1 MDDPRPYSPN
11 NPFAPKGKTYSPANP
26 FAGRG
31 TVTVGPVQVVGTTE
45 AERVRALAEAA
56 RQGDIGA
63 ALELG
68 TTQSNA
74 PAMVQAQAAIDKD
87 RAQVARIREDA
98 TEGLSGI
105 GGAILRQSVPGLTE
119 ANPVVAA
126 ANVAGANVVS
136 PLMPRL
142 ASAATDRALDRFTR
156 SGGNAAENANLLG
169 VAGATGDVLGN
180 IGLGKVLPVAKAAP
194 ATKLGARLLQGI
206 GTEAATG
213 AVLGGTSSLLEGD
226 DPGTALRNALLT
238 GAQQAGIGTVL
249 RGLPLAAEAVTSGL
263 RSLGERGGYT
273 ELGRGPSPVIDLD
286 VLTGREPS
294 PSAPVGR
301 IIREIPPN
309 LAEGR
314 PPLSPEE
321 VRASMAAR
329 EARLTRENLVRHGTP
344 DEVAEHDLRAR
355 IEGAPVPESPEQV
368 ALRRLREPLA
378 SGVTRLPVPTVEV
391 QGPILAEA
399 GIGAPRILT
408 GLTGGIGGAAYGAT
422 QGDTPEERAKNA
434 LLYGLGGLAL
444 GVGAGAAAE
453 RLGERGAIAE
463 PVAGKAMAD
472 ALKVEDRVAPAFRV
486 APPSPEEAVASGAT
500 RPGPTSTTPYVN
512 LDKFALEGQTRERL
526 RAEAERVGTQLQG
539 NPRRPV
545 TFDEWRAAAQSLG
558 FGDLAKKDFRSMN
571 AADMLASRNIV
582 ATNIDRLTALD
593 TEALKPTLTAERRFQ
608 INREMQALSAQND
621 QLLRKFIPARTATAR
636 DLGALRMVA
645 QRNLEPIW
653 WLAKAEQFKGSPL
666 TDLESTQLRRL
677 LAERDRQGIAD
688 FVSGLHRAP
697 FGQKAATIWKA
708 NILTNPKTH
717 LVNTA
722 ANITLGALEMAK
734 DVPAVAADVALS
746 KLTGR
751 RTIALPSRLQAEAA
765 MTGAKE
771 GAADALAILKGG
783 KSAEDL
789 AKMDLHPEVHFDN
802 PVAEAYTQGVFNLL
816 GAADKVPKQM
826 AFRRSLAN
834 QAEVLAQ
841 AEGLTGE
848 TYAARVRDLTAHP
861 TTEMA
866 MRGASE
872 AAQAVV
878 QDQTAI
884 GNALKGVAKIPVV
897 GDYIMPFQRT
907 PGAVATRV
915 GEYTLGAPIALGQI
929 GREAAKGTLKG
940 ISAADQATIA
950 RLFGRGVIGGIGLI
964 GLGALARQRGWITG
978 VPADWQTDRNRS
990 ATDQMRGVQGNS
1002 LVLAMPGHRIQ
1013 FDYSRL
1019 SPAGNLLAV
1028 GAMAADAAG
1037 DKDPETSPWG
1047 AVATGALGTV
1057 VNQPFLQGIQ
1067 SLQDA
1072 AKEPGRFGAKL
1083 ATNIGRGFIP
1093 ASGLLGAITRNTD
1106 ATVRQPQNAVQDIES
1121 QLPGLSKNVP
1131 AKQTPLGE
1139 EQARPTGLFNLFSPM
1154 GRQDQPTT
1162 DPVLNAIGDYHLAL
1176 ASIPRKEGESEEDY
1190 IARAHATGQRRR
1202 EEIQAT
1208 LDSQEWA
1215 DDTTT
1220 EGRQQLL
1227 KDALHRAEL
1236 RTARATRQAG
1246 RSYSRQNPFAP

>member
-31 TVTVGPVQVVGTTE
+31 TVTVGPPPIPEAAPADVTRSPVDVRRDNITPGRISPRQLAAGFVGGVARLPESAYELVKPFLFDAGPGGLVTTGRGE
-45 AERVRALAEAA
+45 VRPGLPPSDAATYVPLKESIGHALA
-56 RQGDIGA
+56 
-63 ALELG
+63 
-68 TTQSNA
+68 A
-74 PAMVQAQAAIDKD
+74 P
-87 RAQVARIREDA
+87 
-98 TEGLSGI
+98 
-105 GGAILRQSVPGLTE
+105 
-119 ANPVVAA
+119 
-126 ANVAGANVVS
+126 
-136 PLMPRL
+136 
-142 ASAATDRALDRFTR
+142 
-156 SGGNAAENANLLG
+156 GNAAENFIG
-169 VAGATGDVLGN
+169 GGAPADEFAASDRTIGEVLGN
-180 IGLGKVLPVAKAAP
+180 LAGW
-194 ATKLGARLLQGI
+194 
-206 GTEAATG
+206 EA
-213 AVLGGTSSLLEGD
+213 
-226 DPGTALRNALLT
+226 
-238 GAQQAGIGTVL
+238 
-249 RGLPLAAEAVTSGL
+249 GL
-263 RSLGERGGYT
+263 RAPQLFRESSRSIGVALDALPSLGERGGVA
-273 ELGRGPSPVIDLD
+273 ELGRGPSNIIDLD
-286 VLTGREPS
+286 VLSGREPPP
-294 PSAPVGR
+294 PSPVGR
-301 IIREIPPN
+301 IIQEIPPN

-314 PPLSPEE
+314 PPMSPEE

-368 ALRRLREPLA
+368 ALRRLRESPA

-391 QGPILAEA
+391 PGSLPTEA
-399 GIGAPRILT
+399 GIGAPRILA
-408 GLTGGIGGAAYGAT
+408 GLTGGLGGAAYGAT
-422 QGDTPEERAKNA
+422 QGDTPEERAQHA

-472 ALKVEDRVAPAFRV
+472 ALKVEERVAPAFRT
-486 APPSPEEAVASGAT
+486 APPSPEDAVASGVT
-500 RPGPTSTTPYVN
+500 RPAAPPTFTTPYVN

-677 LAERDRQGIAD
+677 LAERDRQGIAE
-688 FVSGLHRAP
+688 FVSGLHKAP

-722 ANITLGALEMAK
+722 ANATLGALEVAK
-734 DVPAVAADVALS
+734 DVTATLADMALS
-746 KLTGR
+746 KATGR

-771 GAADALAILKGG
+771 GAADAYAILKGG

-802 PVAEAYTQGVFNLL
+802 PVAEAFTQGVFNLL

-841 AEGLTGE
+841 AEGLSGDA
-848 TYAARVRDLTAHP
+848 YAARVRDLTAHP

-872 AAQAVV
+872 AAEAVV
-878 QDQTAI
+878 QDQTAV

-1002 LVLAMPGHRIQ
+1002 LVLALPGHRIQ

-1072 AKEPGRFGAKL
+1072 AKEPGRFAGKL

-1106 ATVRQPQNAVQDIES
+1106 STVRQPQTMLQDIES
-1121 QLPGLSKNVP
+1121 QIPGLSKRVP
-1131 AKQTPLGE
+1131 AKQTPLGD
-1139 EQARPTGLFNLFSPM
+1139 EQTRPTGVFNLLSPM

-1162 DPVLNAIGDYHLAL
+1162 DPVFNALGDYHVAI

-1190 IARAHATGQRRR
+1190 VTRAHATGQRRR

-1208 LDSQEWA
+1208 LDSQNWQ
-1215 DDTTT
+1215 DDTTE

-1246 RSYSRQNPFAP
+1246 RSYSGQNPFAP